1 MTNARILLDFLAEH
15 LADVETGWSI
25 GTFGAIGEFTRDA
38 DESAAVYCGGR
49 AISAMTGRGGLRIQ
63 VDDALRPIASELLT
77 AQSWNQRVAL
87 CLPKEACA
95 MNKRSVL
102 SEIGPDREALRSE
115 DRSVVLFDL
124 GLDTL
129 QVDVCIRSSDRDS

>member
-1 MTNARILLDFLAEH
+1 VTYARILLDFLAEH

-25 GTFGAIGEFTRDA
+25 GTFGAIAEFTRDA
-38 DESAAVYCGGR
+38 EESAALYCGSR
-49 AISAMTGRGGLRIQ
+49 AISAMTGRGGLRIEA
-63 VDDALRPIASELLT
+63 DDALRPIASESLT

-102 SEIGPDREALRSE
+102 SEIGQIAMRCAPKTAALCYST
-115 DRSVVLFDL
+115 SVSIPYRLMFASAVATGIF
-124 GLDTL
+124 
-129 QVDVCIRSSDRDS
+129 